1 MRLLI
6 AGFSYFA
13 LVFGAGFALAPLRLL
28 WLLPRVG
35 ERAAELIELPLML
48 VVAVAAASWVL
59 GRFCRGCHAGRRLA
73 IGAIA
78 LSLMLVAEFGLVL
91 PLRGLGPLEY
101 LATRDPVSG
110 TAYYLALLLFAL
122 MPWFLGRTRRGR
134 QRRPAPTP

>member
-1 MRLLI
+1 MQVMK
-6 AGFSYFA
+6 AGLVYFA

-48 VVAVAAASWVL
+48 VVSALAARWVL
-59 GRFCRGCHAGRRLA
+59 GRYCRDCRSGRRLA
-73 IGAIA
+73 VGAIA
-78 LSLMLVAEFGLVL
+78 VSLMLVAEFGLVL

-110 TAYYLALLLFAL
+110 TAYYLALVLFAL
-122 MPWFLGRTRRGR
+122 MPWLLSTTRRDRVG
-134 QRRPAPTP
+134 RPAPTP

>member
-6 AGFSYFA
+6 AGFAYFS
-13 LVFGAGFALAPLRLL
+13 LVFGAGFVLAPLRLL

-48 VVAVAAASWVL
+48 VVAALAAKWVL
-59 GRFCRGCHAGRRLA
+59 GRFCRGCRSGRRIA

-122 MPWFLGRTRRGR
+122 MPWLLGRPRRTRA
-134 QRRPAPTP
+134 QRPSARP

>member
-6 AGFSYFA
+6 AGFFYFL
-13 LVFGAGFALAPLRLL
+13 LVFGAGFVLAPLRLL

-48 VVAVAAASWVL
+48 VVAVLAARWVL

-122 MPWFLGRTRRGR
+122 MPWFLGRTRRDR
-134 QRRPAPTP
+134 RDRPAPTP